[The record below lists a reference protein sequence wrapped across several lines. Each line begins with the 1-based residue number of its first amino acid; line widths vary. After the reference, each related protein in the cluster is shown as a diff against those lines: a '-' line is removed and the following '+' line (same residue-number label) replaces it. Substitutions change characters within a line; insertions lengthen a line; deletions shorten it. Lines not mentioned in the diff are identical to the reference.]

1 LSEGYLIKEYYGGME
16 VKIPADLYYSPS
28 HEWVRVEGDQ
38 AWIGISDYAQH
49 ELGDIVFVEMP
60 EPDDELEAGGQLGVI
75 ESVKAASTIYS
86 PVGGTVV
93 AINEEL
99 EDAPQLINEDPY
111 ANYIVVVAM
120 NNPGDVDS
128 LLSAAAYEELC
139 QKEQGGE

>member
-1 LSEGYLIKEYYGGME
+1 ME
-16 VKIPADLYYSPS
+16 VNIPEELYYSPS
-28 HEWVRVEGDQ
+28 HEWVKVEGEQ
-38 AWIGISDYAQH
+38 AFIGISDYAQQ

-60 EPDDELEAGGQLGVI
+60 EPDDELEVGGQLGII

-86 PVGGTVV
+86 PVSGQVV

-120 NNPGDVDS
+120 SNPEELDD
-128 LLSAAAYEELC
+128 LLPAAAYEELC
-139 QKEQGGE
+139 RREQGGE

>member
-1 LSEGYLIKEYYGGME
+1 MN
-16 VKIPADLYYSPS
+16 IPEELYYSPS
-28 HEWVRVEGDQ
+28 HEWVKVEGEQ
-38 AWIGISDYAQH
+38 AFIGISDYAQQ

-60 EPDDELEAGGQLGVI
+60 EPDDELEVGGQLGII

-86 PVGGTVV
+86 PVSGQVV

-120 NNPGDVDS
+120 SNPEELDD
-128 LLSAAAYEELC
+128 LLPAAAYEELC
-139 QKEQGGE
+139 RREQGGE

>member
-1 LSEGYLIKEYYGGME
+1 MN
-16 VKIPADLYYSPS
+16 IPEELYYSPS
-28 HEWVRVEGDQ
+28 HEWVKVEGEQ
-38 AWIGISDYAQH
+38 AFIGISDYAQQ

-60 EPDDELEAGGQLGVI
+60 EPDDELEVGGQLGII

-86 PVGGTVV
+86 PVSGQVV

-120 NNPGDVDS
+120 SNPEELDD
-128 LLSAAAYEELC
+128 LLPAAAYEELC
-139 QKEQGGE
+139 RREQGGGVG

>member
-1 LSEGYLIKEYYGGME
+1 M
-16 VKIPADLYYSPS
+16 KIPADLYYSPS

-60 EPDDELEAGGQLGVI
+60 EPDDDLEAGGQLGVI

-120 NNPGDVDS
+120 NNTGDLDN